1 MDATSNLNVLDH
13 LERQNETDKVYA
25 GFWIRFW
32 AYLLDLIVIAS
43 LNRIIVYPILKVFG
57 LDDVSFSI
65 FSVEAFLTTIVF
77 FAYFVLMTK
86 FFNQTLGKMVL
97 GIKVTSSHGL
107 NLSWGTVIFREVVGR
122 FISKSLFGL
131 VYVWVAFSPTKQG
144 VHDFFA
150 DTWVIHTRK

>member
-1 MDATSNLNVLDH
+1 MEAASNLNVLDH
-13 LERQNETDKVYA
+13 LERQNEMDKVYA
-25 GFWIRFW
+25 GFWVRFW

-43 LNRIIVYPILKVFG
+43 FNRIIVYPIVKVFG
-57 LDDVSFSI
+57 LEYVSFSV
-65 FSVEAFLTTIVF
+65 FSLEGILSSIVF

-86 FFNQTLGKMVL
+86 FFNQTLGKMVV
-97 GIKVTSSHGL
+97 GIKVTSAQGL
-107 NLSWGTVIFREVVGR
+107 KLTWGTVIFREVIGR